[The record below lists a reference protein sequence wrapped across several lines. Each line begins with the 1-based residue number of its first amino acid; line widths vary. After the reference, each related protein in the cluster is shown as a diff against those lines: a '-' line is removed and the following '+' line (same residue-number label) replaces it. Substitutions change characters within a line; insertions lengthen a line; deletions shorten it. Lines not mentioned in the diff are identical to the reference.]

1 MVVSNQKHA
10 VGVFASRKAAEQA
23 LNELK
28 DSGFPMEKVSIIAKD
43 VDQGEQ
49 LANAEMTSRVGD
61 ENVNTATGVVADT
74 LTASTWGSVL
84 VGLSS
89 LALPG
94 LGVVLAAGSLG
105 VALATS
111 IGGVAVGAAAT
122 HNVVKALA
130 DLGIPEERARH
141 YSDRLHQGNFMVIV
155 DGSDEEIQRAEA
167 VLRENNIEYWGIY
180 DSPTA

>member
-1 MVVSNQKHA
+1 MVVSHQKRA
-10 VGVFASRKAAEQA
+10 VGVFARRQAAEEA

-28 DSGFPMEKVSIIAKD
+28 DSGFSMEKVSIIGKD

-49 LANAEMTSRVGD
+49 LANAEMTSHIGD
-61 ENVNTATGVVADT
+61 ENVNTGTGVVADT

-94 LGVVLAAGSLG
+94 LGAVLAAGSLG

-122 HNVVKALA
+122 HNVVMALA

-141 YSDRLHQGNFMVIV
+141 YSDRLHVGNYLVIV
-155 DGSDEEIQRAEA
+155 EGTDEEIHRAEA
-167 VLRENNIEYWGIY
+167 VLRKHNIEYWGIY
-180 DSPTA
+180 ESPTA